1 MEAPAAFVFQ
11 SDAVWK
17 KRMQVEVSHV
27 KVSSAKGSYTEES
40 SVNGSYTEGSSTKG
54 LYTEGSSVNGSNTE
68 GSSTNGSYTEG
79 SSTKGLYTEGSSV
92 NGSNTEGS
100 YTEGSSVNGSYTEG
114 SSVNGSY
121 TEESSVN
128 GSYTEES
135 STSTKVPLGSG
146 TSSVSIGGKSA
157 LSSGH
162 LSKEPQVTV
171 TMGTG
176 CVQAFGTMRL
186 DSLWKAR
193 PSTMPVPP
201 TLNPCRHTHHNPEHS
216 SFPSI
221 LSLSQTPP
229 LLISSSPSSSHF
241 VCCACPRATRRTL
254 SNSIPLSTFHWL
266 TLVTWCLLP
275 SLIGAGETW
284 GVVSACP
291 FHCVCRN
298 LSESLSTLC
307 ADKGLLFVPPHVDRR
322 TVELRLADNFITEVG
337 GSDFVNMTGLVD
349 LTLSR
354 NTIHLIRP
362 LAFADLESL
371 RSLHLDG
378 NRLITLGP
386 RDLAGLVNLQ
396 HLIVNNNQ
404 LVKVSVQA
412 FDDFLLTLEDLDMSY
427 NNLRRVPW
435 ESIQNMA
442 SLHTLNLD
450 HNLIDHIA
458 EGVFGELY
466 KLARL
471 DMTSNRLRTLP
482 PDPLFARSQTGAISP
497 TPYNAVIS
505 LNFGGNP
512 LHCNCE
518 LLWLRRLIRGDDMET
533 CATPSHLA
541 GRYFWSIPEEE
552 FTCEPPLITRHTHK
566 LWVLE
571 GQRATLK
578 CRAIGDPEPVVHWVS
593 PDDRIIANSSR
604 TSSFSNGTLDILV
617 TVARDDGAYTCI
629 AINAAGEA
637 TAIVDLKIIPLP
649 HRGGGGGGGNTENN
663 NVNTKNNRNVTN
675 GILRADPGSSDISTG
690 KNGGINNGVGRGGEV
705 DDVEKGGRED
715 DEGDGGRGAEGAK
728 ADGGSMEDNEEDEEE
743 GRMVG
748 VQGVTSTSAQV
759 RWDLGRLSRAYVVWM
774 YQIQY
779 NCTADETL
787 IYRILPSTSDRFL
800 LKNLVS
806 GVDYNLCVLAIFD
819 DSMTSL
825 AATKVLGCTTFST
838 KDVYPAC
845 RSLQAHFLGGTLT
858 ILVGGV
864 VVVTLLVF
872 TVALMVRHRVC
883 NHSDHMLCHNG
894 NTEAGAGACYQGG
907 GLGGGDK
914 GGNSSGCYQSNGSG
928 DVMMVVLPN
937 GLPSKRGGEKDKE
950 KGAVDSASPLPPK
963 LPPKPRPKPKVNL
976 EQFLSAG
983 GVVSTTTGV
992 GGEMA
997 LVVRQRKLEKAPTYT
1012 PDSDRTPLYYT
1023 PSFSSTLPRQSCSRD
1038 CPKPRLE
1045 RELTN
1050 RASFSL
1056 AAPLRDSELLD
1067 WRITPQV
1074 KDKWNSSQAYQSP
1087 VPPLNPACGT
1097 VSKRRHSL
1105 DMGSSV
1111 ALATDAAAT
1120 VAKRYGA
1127 VSYAKRLS
1135 VIWTRR
1141 SQSLHGMLVQCA
1153 STTSTTSSTTSDEGE
1168 NSGGFGTRCE
1178 FQRGYIHAYNT
1189 TNSNSNTGATVGSR
1203 GRERGKDGRAVE
1215 ELEESVV

>member
-1 MEAPAAFVFQ
+1 
-11 SDAVWK
+11 
-17 KRMQVEVSHV
+17 
-27 KVSSAKGSYTEES
+27 
-40 SVNGSYTEGSSTKG
+40 
-54 LYTEGSSVNGSNTE
+54 
-68 GSSTNGSYTEG
+68 
-79 SSTKGLYTEGSSV
+79 
-92 NGSNTEGS
+92 
-100 YTEGSSVNGSYTEG
+100 
-114 SSVNGSY
+114 
-121 TEESSVN
+121 
-128 GSYTEES
+128 
-135 STSTKVPLGSG
+135 
-146 TSSVSIGGKSA
+146 
-157 LSSGH
+157 
-162 LSKEPQVTV
+162 
-171 TMGTG
+171 
-176 CVQAFGTMRL
+176 
-186 DSLWKAR
+186 
-193 PSTMPVPP
+193 MPVPP
-201 TLNPCRHTHHNPEHS
+201 PLNPCRQKNLPYTHLHPEQRAEHS
-216 SFPSI
+216 TFPSLFPPSI
-221 LSLSQTPP
+221 PSISLLPP
-229 LLISSSPSSSHF
+229 LLVSSLPSSSHL
-241 VCCACPRATRRTL
+241 VHCACPRATKRTL
-254 SNSIPLSTFHWL
+254 PDSVPFLTFHWL
-266 TLVTWCLLP
+266 TLVTCCLLP

-284 GVVSACP
+284 GMVSACP

-307 ADKGLLFVPPHVDRR
+307 ADKGLLFVPVNVDRR
-322 TVELRLADNFITEVG
+322 TVELRLADNYITEVG
-337 GSDFVNMTGLVD
+337 AIDFINMSGLVD

-354 NTIHLIRP
+354 NTINLIRP
-362 LAFADLESL
+362 MTFGDLESL

-378 NRLITLGP
+378 NRLTIIGP
-386 RDLAGLVNLQ
+386 TDLTGLVNLQ
-396 HLIVNNNQ
+396 HLIINNNQ

-427 NNLRRVPW
+427 NNLKRVPW

-450 HNLIDHIA
+450 HNLIDYIA

-497 TPYNAVIS
+497 TPYNAIIS

-533 CATPSHLA
+533 CATPPHLA
-541 GRYFWSIPEEE
+541 ARYFWSIPEEE

-578 CRAIGDPEPVVHWVS
+578 CRAIGDPEPVIHWVS
-593 PDDRIIANSSR
+593 PDDRIVANSSR

-637 TAIVDLKIIPLP
+637 TATVDLKIIPLP
-649 HRGGGGGGGNTENN
+649 HRGGAGGNTGNN
-663 NVNTKNNRNVTN
+663 NVNTKSNGNVTN
-675 GILRADPGSSDISTG
+675 GILRTDPGSSDISTG
-690 KNGGINNGVGRGGEV
+690 KNGGINNGAGRGGEGE
-705 DDVEKGGRED
+705 DGRRGGGED
-715 DEGDGGRGAEGAK
+715 EEGERAG
-728 ADGGSMEDNEEDEEE
+728 GGSMENDEGDDEE
-743 GRMVG
+743 GRRVG

-759 RWDLGRLSRAYVVWM
+759 QWDLGSLAAVYAVWM

-787 IYRILPSTSDRFL
+787 IYRILPSTSDRFH

-806 GVDYNLCVLAIFD
+806 GVDYNICVLAIFD
-819 DSMTSL
+819 DTITSL
-825 AATKVLGCTTFST
+825 AATKVLGCATFST

-883 NHSDHMLCHNG
+883 NHGDHMICHNG
-894 NTEAGAGACYQGG
+894 NTEAGGGACCQGG
-907 GLGGGDK
+907 GGGSGDK
-914 GGNSSGCYQSNGSG
+914 GGNGSGCYQSNGSG
-928 DVMMVVLPN
+928 DMMMVVLPN

-950 KGAVDSASPLPPK
+950 KDKEETDSSSSLVPK

-983 GVVSTTTGV
+983 GVVSTTTA
-992 GGEMA
+992 GEMA
-997 LVVRQRKLEKAPTYT
+997 LVVRQRKLEKAPPYT
-1012 PDSDRTPLYYT
+1012 LESDRTPLYYS
-1023 PSFSSTLPRQSCSRD
+1023 PSSTLPRQSHARD
-1038 CPKPRLE
+1038 RPRTRLE

-1056 AAPLRDSELLD
+1056 ATPLGESELLD
-1067 WRITPQV
+1067 WRISARNR
-1074 KDKWNSSQAYQSP
+1074 DRWNSSQAYQSP
-1087 VPPLNPACGT
+1087 LSPLSPVRGT

-1111 ALATDAAAT
+1111 ALATDAATT

-1127 VSYAKRLS
+1127 VNYAKRLS

-1153 STTSTTSSTTSDEGE
+1153 STTSTTSTTSDEE
-1168 NSGGFGTRCE
+1168 SGVGFGTRCE

-1189 TNSNSNTGATVGSR
+1189 TNSNSNTGITTGNVSSVKD
-1203 GRERGKDGRAVE
+1203 RGKQPVKEGRSAE

>member
-1 MEAPAAFVFQ
+1 MSVRESQSSSLSARLRLSPTRALSLRRGYSCYGDYYACQSADRNRYHGYRLSFGMLMQAECCWRKRGAAGLEENMTELVLTLGTSAEFSEVDRAALYHACAPTPRPHRQ
-11 SDAVWK
+11 K
-17 KRMQVEVSHV
+17 HRPHTHLHHQ
-27 KVSSAKGSYTEES
+27 GPR
-40 SVNGSYTEGSSTKG
+40 TEGSLTSA
-54 LYTEGSSVNGSNTE
+54 SV
-68 GSSTNGSYTEG
+68 
-79 SSTKGLYTEGSSV
+79 
-92 NGSNTEGS
+92 
-100 YTEGSSVNGSYTEG
+100 
-114 SSVNGSY
+114 
-121 TEESSVN
+121 
-128 GSYTEES
+128 
-135 STSTKVPLGSG
+135 
-146 TSSVSIGGKSA
+146 
-157 LSSGH
+157 
-162 LSKEPQVTV
+162 
-171 TMGTG
+171 
-176 CVQAFGTMRL
+176 
-186 DSLWKAR
+186 
-193 PSTMPVPP
+193 
-201 TLNPCRHTHHNPEHS
+201 
-216 SFPSI
+216 
-221 LSLSQTPP
+221 LSLRPN
-229 LLISSSPSSSHF
+229 LLISSQSHLLH
-241 VCCACPRATRRTL
+241 CACPRTTFPA
-254 SNSIPLSTFHWL
+254 FHWL
-266 TLVTWCLLP
+266 TLVTCCLLP

-284 GVVSACP
+284 GMVSTCP

-307 ADKGLLFVPPHVDRR
+307 ADKGLLFVPPNVDRR

-337 GSDFVNMTGLVD
+337 GSDFANMTGLVD

-354 NTIHLIRP
+354 NTIHHIRP
-362 LAFADLESL
+362 MAFADLESL

-378 NRLITLGP
+378 NRLTTLGP
-386 RDLAGLVNLQ
+386 RDLSGLVNLQ

-404 LVKVSVQA
+404 LVKVSPQV

-427 NNLRRVPW
+427 NNLKRVPW

-518 LLWLRRLIRGDDMET
+518 LLWLRRLIRRDDMET
-533 CATPSHLA
+533 CATPLHLA
-541 GRYFWSIPEEE
+541 GKYFWSIPEEE

-593 PDDRIIANSSR
+593 PDDRIIANTSR

-637 TAIVDLKIIPLP
+637 TATVDLKIIPLP
-649 HRGGGGGGGNTENN
+649 HRGGTSGNTG
-663 NVNTKNNRNVTN
+663 NTNAKNNRNATS
-675 GILRADPGSSDISTG
+675 GILRTDPGSSDISTG
-690 KNGGINNGVGRGGEV
+690 KNGGINNNNGAGRGEMEEEKKTTGEEENANGPKGSEV
-705 DDVEKGGRED
+705 ERSDV
-715 DEGDGGRGAEGAK
+715 
-728 ADGGSMEDNEEDEEE
+728 GSMEEEDEEE
-743 GRMVG
+743 ESRM
-748 VQGVTSTSAQV
+748 
-759 RWDLGRLSRAYVVWM
+759 
-774 YQIQY
+774 IQY

-819 DSMTSL
+819 DSITTL
-825 AATKVLGCTTFST
+825 AATKVLGCTSFST

-858 ILVGGV
+858 ILVGGI

-883 NHSDHMLCHNG
+883 NHTDHMICHNG
-894 NTEAGAGACYQGG
+894 NTEAGGGACCQSG

-914 GGNSSGCYQSNGSG
+914 GGNSSGCYQSNGQG
-928 DVMMVVLPN
+928 DMMMVVLPN
-937 GLPSKRGGEKDKE
+937 GLPAKRGDKE
-950 KGAVDSASPLPPK
+950 KDTEKEKEVVESAASVPPK
-963 LPPKPRPKPKVNL
+963 LPPKPRAKPKVNL

-983 GVVSTTTGV
+983 GVVSSTT

-997 LVVRQRKLEKAPTYT
+997 LVVRQRKLEKAYT
-1012 PDSDRTPLYYT
+1012 SDSDRTLLYYS
-1023 PSFSSTLPRQSCSRD
+1023 PSPPSTLPRQD
-1038 CPKPRLE
+1038 
-1045 RELTN
+1045 
-1050 RASFSL
+1050 A
-1056 AAPLRDSELLD
+1056 ELLD
-1067 WRITPQV
+1067 WRMSPRGR
-1074 KDKWNSSQAYQSP
+1074 DKWNSSQAYQSP
-1087 VPPLNPACGT
+1087 VSPLSPVCGAI
-1097 VSKRRHSL
+1097 SKRRHSL

-1111 ALATDAAAT
+1111 ALASDAAAT

-1153 STTSTTSSTTSDEGE
+1153 STTSTTSSTTSDEADAG
-1168 NSGGFGTRCE
+1168 NGFGARCE

-1189 TNSNSNTGATVGSR
+1189 TNSNSNTGITSGK
-1203 GRERGKDGRAVE
+1203 GNNGKENKREKIKDGKGAE

>member
-1 MEAPAAFVFQ
+1 
-11 SDAVWK
+11 
-17 KRMQVEVSHV
+17 
-27 KVSSAKGSYTEES
+27 
-40 SVNGSYTEGSSTKG
+40 
-54 LYTEGSSVNGSNTE
+54 
-68 GSSTNGSYTEG
+68 
-79 SSTKGLYTEGSSV
+79 
-92 NGSNTEGS
+92 
-100 YTEGSSVNGSYTEG
+100 
-114 SSVNGSY
+114 
-121 TEESSVN
+121 
-128 GSYTEES
+128 
-135 STSTKVPLGSG
+135 
-146 TSSVSIGGKSA
+146 
-157 LSSGH
+157 
-162 LSKEPQVTV
+162 
-171 TMGTG
+171 
-176 CVQAFGTMRL
+176 
-186 DSLWKAR
+186 
-193 PSTMPVPP
+193 MPVPP
-201 TLNPCRHTHHNPEHS
+201 PLNPRRQNHPPHTHLHPEQRAEQS
-216 SFPSI
+216 TFPSLFPPSL
-221 LSLSQTPP
+221 LSLSPLPP
-229 LLISSSPSSSHF
+229 LHISSLPSSSSSSHRL
-241 VCCACPRATRRTL
+241 VHCACPRTTKRTL
-254 SNSIPLSTFHWL
+254 PISVPFPPFHLL
-266 TLVTWCLLP
+266 TLVTCCLLP

-322 TVELRLADNFITEVG
+322 TVELRLADNFITEVSG
-337 GSDFVNMTGLVD
+337 KDFVNMTGLVD

-362 LAFADLESL
+362 MTFGDLESL

-378 NRLITLGP
+378 NRLTILGP
-386 RDLAGLVNLQ
+386 RDLAGLLNLQ
-396 HLIVNNNQ
+396 HLIINNNQ
-404 LVKVSVQA
+404 LIKVSVQA

-435 ESIQNMA
+435 ESIQNMG

-482 PDPLFARSQTGAISP
+482 PDPFFARSQTGAISP

-533 CATPSHLA
+533 CATPAHLA
-541 GRYFWSIPEEE
+541 GRYFWFIPEEE

-578 CRAIGDPEPVVHWVS
+578 CRAIGDPEPVIHWVS
-593 PDDRIIANSSR
+593 PDDRIVANSSR
-604 TSSFSNGTLDILV
+604 TSSFSNGTLDVLV

-637 TAIVDLKIIPLP
+637 TATVDLKIIPLP
-649 HRGGGGGGGNTENN
+649 HRGGGGGNAGNN
-663 NVNTKNNRNVTN
+663 NGNTKNNDNVTN
-675 GILRADPGSSDISTG
+675 GILRTDPGSSDISTG
-690 KNGGINNGVGRGGEV
+690 KNGGINNAGGRAGEVEDGRGG
-705 DDVEKGGRED
+705 GGGGDNGGGMVSEGERE
-715 DEGDGGRGAEGAK
+715 
-728 ADGGSMEDNEEDEEE
+728 DGGSIEEEEEEEEE
-743 GRMVG
+743 GRKVG
-748 VQGVTSTSAQV
+748 VQGITSTSAQV
-759 RWDLGRLSRAYVVWM
+759 RWDLGRSSGAYVVWM

-787 IYRILPSTSDRFL
+787 IYRILPSTSERFL

-806 GVDYNLCVLAIFD
+806 GADYNLCVLAIFD
-819 DSMTSL
+819 DTVTSL
-825 AATKVLGCTTFST
+825 AATKILGCTTFST

-883 NHSDHMLCHNG
+883 NHGDHMICHNG
-894 NTEAGAGACYQGG
+894 NTEAGGGACCQAG
-907 GLGGGDK
+907 GGGDK
-914 GGNSSGCYQSNGSG
+914 GGNSSGIYPSNGAG
-928 DVMMVVLPN
+928 DMMMVVLPN
-937 GLPSKRGGEKDKE
+937 GLASKRGEKDNEKE
-950 KGAVDSASPLPPK
+950 KEAADSASSLPPK

-983 GVVSTTTGV
+983 GVISTTT

-997 LVVRQRKLEKAPTYT
+997 LVVRQRKLEKVPPYT
-1012 PDSDRTPLYYT
+1012 SESDRTPLYYS
-1023 PSFSSTLPRQSCSRD
+1023 PSPPSTLPRLSRSRD
-1038 CPKPRLE
+1038 RLRPPRLE

-1056 AAPLRDSELLD
+1056 AAPLRDAELMD
-1067 WRITPQV
+1067 WRITPRGR
-1074 KDKWNSSQAYQSP
+1074 DKWNSSQAYQSP
-1087 VPPLNPACGT
+1087 VSPLSPARGII
-1097 VSKRRHSL
+1097 SKRRHSL

-1111 ALATDAAAT
+1111 ALASDAAAT
-1120 VAKRYGA
+1120 VARRYGA

-1153 STTSTTSSTTSDEGE
+1153 STASTTSTASEDAESAGRYGAHCD
-1168 NSGGFGTRCE
+1168 

-1189 TNSNSNTGATVGSR
+1189 TNSNSNIGVIAGKGSSVKDR
-1203 GRERGKDGRAVE
+1203 GREKGKEGNGGE

>member
-1 MEAPAAFVFQ
+1 
-11 SDAVWK
+11 
-17 KRMQVEVSHV
+17 
-27 KVSSAKGSYTEES
+27 
-40 SVNGSYTEGSSTKG
+40 
-54 LYTEGSSVNGSNTE
+54 
-68 GSSTNGSYTEG
+68 
-79 SSTKGLYTEGSSV
+79 
-92 NGSNTEGS
+92 
-100 YTEGSSVNGSYTEG
+100 
-114 SSVNGSY
+114 
-121 TEESSVN
+121 
-128 GSYTEES
+128 
-135 STSTKVPLGSG
+135 
-146 TSSVSIGGKSA
+146 
-157 LSSGH
+157 
-162 LSKEPQVTV
+162 
-171 TMGTG
+171 
-176 CVQAFGTMRL
+176 
-186 DSLWKAR
+186 
-193 PSTMPVPP
+193 MPVPP
-201 TLNPCRHTHHNPEHS
+201 PFNPRRQKHLPHTHHPEDRAEGS
-216 SFPSI
+216 DFPS
-221 LSLSQTPP
+221 LFPLPSLSVSLLSP
-229 LLISSSPSSSHF
+229 LFVSSLSTSSHLIH
-241 VCCACPRATRRTL
+241 CACPRTAKRTL
-254 SNSIPLSTFHWL
+254 PDSVPFPVFHWL
-266 TLVTWCLLP
+266 TLVTCCLLP

-337 GSDFVNMTGLVD
+337 GNDFVNMTGLVD

-362 LAFADLESL
+362 MAFADLESL

-378 NRLITLGP
+378 NRLTILGP

-404 LVKVSVQA
+404 LIKVSVQA
-412 FDDFLLTLEDLDMSY
+412 FDDFLLTLEDLDLSY

-533 CATPSHLA
+533 CATPAHLA

-637 TAIVDLKIIPLP
+637 TATVDLKIIPLP
-649 HRGGGGGGGNTENN
+649 HRGGNAGSNS
-663 NVNTKNNRNVTN
+663 VNTKNNRNVTN
-675 GILRADPGSSDISTG
+675 GILRTDPGSSDISTA
-690 KNGGINNGVGRGGEV
+690 KNGGINNGGGRGGEPEDGKRGGG
-705 DDVEKGGRED
+705 DDE
-715 DEGDGGRGAEGAK
+715 EGDGGRASEGERT
-728 ADGGSMEDNEEDEEE
+728 DGGSMEEEEGDEEE
-743 GRMVG
+743 GRMIG

-759 RWDLGRLSRAYVVWM
+759 RWDLGRLSGAYVVWM

-787 IYRILPSTSDRFL
+787 VYRILPSTSDRFL

-819 DSMTSL
+819 DTITSL

-838 KDVYPAC
+838 KDVYP
-845 RSLQAHFLGGTLT
+845 S
-858 ILVGGV
+858 
-864 VVVTLLVF
+864 
-872 TVALMVRHRVC
+872 
-883 NHSDHMLCHNG
+883 
-894 NTEAGAGACYQGG
+894 E
-907 GLGGGDK
+907 
-914 GGNSSGCYQSNGSG
+914 
-928 DVMMVVLPN
+928 
-937 GLPSKRGGEKDKE
+937 
-950 KGAVDSASPLPPK
+950 
-963 LPPKPRPKPKVNL
+963 
-976 EQFLSAG
+976 
-983 GVVSTTTGV
+983 
-992 GGEMA
+992 
-997 LVVRQRKLEKAPTYT
+997 
-1012 PDSDRTPLYYT
+1012 SDRTPLYYS
-1023 PSFSSTLPRQSCSRD
+1023 PSPPSTLPRQSRQRER
-1038 CPKPRLE
+1038 PRPRLE

-1067 WRITPQV
+1067 WRVTPRGR
-1074 KDKWNSSQAYQSP
+1074 DKWNSSQAYQSP
-1087 VPPLNPACGT
+1087 VSPLSPACGT

-1111 ALATDAAAT
+1111 ALATDAAAS
-1120 VAKRYGA
+1120 VARRYGA

-1153 STTSTTSSTTSDEGE
+1153 STASTASSTTSDECE
-1168 NSGGFGTRCE
+1168 SSSGFGGHCD
-1178 FQRGYIHAYNT
+1178 FQRGYIHAYNA
-1189 TNSNSNTGATVGSR
+1189 TNSNSNTGITPGKANNGKDR
-1203 GRERGKDGRAVE
+1203 CREKGKDGKSAE

>member
-1 MEAPAAFVFQ
+1 
-11 SDAVWK
+11 
-17 KRMQVEVSHV
+17 
-27 KVSSAKGSYTEES
+27 
-40 SVNGSYTEGSSTKG
+40 
-54 LYTEGSSVNGSNTE
+54 
-68 GSSTNGSYTEG
+68 
-79 SSTKGLYTEGSSV
+79 
-92 NGSNTEGS
+92 
-100 YTEGSSVNGSYTEG
+100 
-114 SSVNGSY
+114 
-121 TEESSVN
+121 
-128 GSYTEES
+128 
-135 STSTKVPLGSG
+135 
-146 TSSVSIGGKSA
+146 
-157 LSSGH
+157 
-162 LSKEPQVTV
+162 
-171 TMGTG
+171 
-176 CVQAFGTMRL
+176 
-186 DSLWKAR
+186 
-193 PSTMPVPP
+193 MPVPP
-201 TLNPCRHTHHNPEHS
+201 FFNPCRQKHLPHKHLHPEQRAERS
-216 SFPSI
+216 ASPTPPSI
-221 LSLSQTPP
+221 LSFLPP
-229 LLISSSPSSSHF
+229 LLVSSLPSSSHL
-241 VCCACPRATRRTL
+241 VHCACPRATRRTL
-254 SNSIPLSTFHWL
+254 PDPVPLPAFHWL
-266 TLVTWCLLP
+266 TLVTCCLLP

-284 GVVSACP
+284 GMVSACP

-298 LSESLSTLC
+298 LSEALSTLC

-337 GSDFVNMTGLVD
+337 GIDFVNMSGLVD

-354 NTIHLIRP
+354 NTINLIRP
-362 LAFADLESL
+362 MTFGDLESL

-378 NRLITLGP
+378 NRLTVLGP

-396 HLIVNNNQ
+396 HLIINNNQ
-404 LVKVSVQA
+404 LVKVSVEA

-435 ESIQNMA
+435 VSIQNMA

-533 CATPSHLA
+533 CATPPHLA
-541 GRYFWSIPEEE
+541 ARYFWSIPEEE

-593 PDDRIIANSSR
+593 PDDRIVANSSR

-637 TAIVDLKIIPLP
+637 TATVDLKIIPLP
-649 HRGGGGGGGNTENN
+649 HRGGTGGNNN

-675 GILRADPGSSDISTG
+675 GILRTDPGSSDISTG
-690 KNGGINNGVGRGGEV
+690 KNGGINNGAGRGGEAEDGKRAG
-705 DDVEKGGRED
+705 DDDEGDSEGERADGGSVED
-715 DEGDGGRGAEGAK
+715 DEGD
-728 ADGGSMEDNEEDEEE
+728 EEE
-743 GRMVG
+743 GRLVG
-748 VQGVTSTSAQV
+748 VQSVTSTSAQV
-759 RWDLGRLSRAYVVWM
+759 RWDFGPLSAAYAVWM

-806 GVDYNLCVLAIFD
+806 GADYNLCVLAIFD
-819 DSMTSL
+819 DTITSL
-825 AATKVLGCTTFST
+825 AATKVLGCATFST

-883 NHSDHMLCHNG
+883 NHGDHMICHNS
-894 NTEAGAGACYQGG
+894 NTEAGGGACCQAGG
-907 GLGGGDK
+907 GIDK
-914 GGNSSGCYQSNGSG
+914 GGNGSGCYQSNGAG
-928 DVMMVVLPN
+928 DMMMVVLPN
-937 GLPSKRGGEKDKE
+937 GLPSKRGDEKEMKMDKDNEKDE
-950 KGAVDSASPLPPK
+950 ADPASSLPPK
-963 LPPKPRPKPKVNL
+963 LPPRPRPKPKVNL

-983 GVVSTTTGV
+983 GVVSAKTGE
-992 GGEMA
+992 GCEMA
-997 LVVRQRKLEKAPTYT
+997 LVVRQRKLEKTLPHTE
-1012 PDSDRTPLYYT
+1012 SDRTPLYYS
-1023 PSFSSTLPRQSCSRD
+1023 PSSTLPRQSHSRER
-1038 CPKPRLE
+1038 PRTRLE

-1056 AAPLRDSELLD
+1056 AAPVGDSELLD
-1067 WRITPQV
+1067 WRITPQGR
-1074 KDKWNSSQAYQSP
+1074 DQWNSSQAYQSP
-1087 VPPLNPACGT
+1087 LSPLSPTSGT

-1127 VSYAKRLS
+1127 VNYAKRLS

-1153 STTSTTSSTTSDEGE
+1153 STTSTTSSTASDDEGAAV
-1168 NSGGFGTRCE
+1168 FGARCE

-1189 TNSNSNTGATVGSR
+1189 TNSNSNAGVTTGKAGSVKDR
-1203 GRERGKDGRAVE
+1203 GKRTGKDGRSAE
-1215 ELEESVV
+1215 EMEESIV

>member
-1 MEAPAAFVFQ
+1 
-11 SDAVWK
+11 
-17 KRMQVEVSHV
+17 
-27 KVSSAKGSYTEES
+27 
-40 SVNGSYTEGSSTKG
+40 
-54 LYTEGSSVNGSNTE
+54 
-68 GSSTNGSYTEG
+68 
-79 SSTKGLYTEGSSV
+79 
-92 NGSNTEGS
+92 
-100 YTEGSSVNGSYTEG
+100 
-114 SSVNGSY
+114 
-121 TEESSVN
+121 
-128 GSYTEES
+128 
-135 STSTKVPLGSG
+135 
-146 TSSVSIGGKSA
+146 
-157 LSSGH
+157 
-162 LSKEPQVTV
+162 
-171 TMGTG
+171 
-176 CVQAFGTMRL
+176 
-186 DSLWKAR
+186 
-193 PSTMPVPP
+193 MPVPP
-201 TLNPCRHTHHNPEHS
+201 PLKHRRQNHPPHTHLHPEKRAEQSPIS
-216 SFPSI
+216 SLFPPSH
-221 LSLSQTPP
+221 LSLH
-229 LLISSSPSSSHF
+229 LLAPVHISSSISSPASSSSTHL
-241 VCCACPRATRRTL
+241 VHCACPRSTKRTL
-254 SNSIPLSTFHWL
+254 PDSAPFPAFHWL
-266 TLVTWCLLP
+266 TLVTCCLLP

-291 FHCVCRN
+291 FHCICRN

-337 GSDFVNMTGLVD
+337 GIDFVNMSGLVD

-362 LAFADLESL
+362 MAFADLESL

-378 NRLITLGP
+378 NRLTIVGP
-386 RDLAGLVNLQ
+386 RDLAGLLNLQ
-396 HLIVNNNQ
+396 HLIINNNQ
-404 LVKVSVQA
+404 LIKVSVQA
-412 FDDFLLTLEDLDMSY
+412 FDDFLVTLEDLDMSY

-482 PDPLFARSQTGAISP
+482 PDPLFARSQIGAISP

-533 CATPSHLA
+533 CATPPHLA

-552 FTCEPPLITRHTHK
+552 FTCEPPLITRHTHN

-578 CRAIGDPEPVVHWVS
+578 CRAIGDPEPIIHWVS
-593 PDDRIIANSSR
+593 PDDRIVANSSR

-637 TAIVDLKIIPLP
+637 TAAVELKIIPLP
-649 HRGGGGGGGNTENN
+649 HRGGGGAGNTGNN
-663 NVNTKNNRNVTN
+663 NGNTKNNGNVTN
-675 GILRADPGSSDISTG
+675 GILRSDPGSSDISTG
-690 KNGGINNGVGRGGEV
+690 KNGGINNGGGRGGEV
-705 DDVEKGGRED
+705 EDGKRDGRQGD
-715 DEGDGGRGAEGAK
+715 GGDGGRSSEGEA
-728 ADGGSMEDNEEDEEE
+728 ADGGSMQEEDEQEQEE
-743 GRMVG
+743 EEARMVG
-748 VQGVTSTSAQV
+748 VQGITSTSAQV
-759 RWDLGRLSRAYVVWM
+759 RWDLGRLAGAYLIWM

-819 DSMTSL
+819 DTVTSL

-883 NHSDHMLCHNG
+883 NHGDHLICHDSSSE
-894 NTEAGAGACYQGG
+894 TGG
-907 GLGGGDK
+907 GVCCQRGGVGSGDK
-914 GGNSSGCYQSNGSG
+914 GGNGGGIYQSNGAG

-937 GLPSKRGGEKDKE
+937 GLPSKRAGEREKEEKE
-950 KGAVDSASPLPPK
+950 KEVANSASPLPPK
-963 LPPKPRPKPKVNL
+963 LPPKPRPKPMNL

-983 GVVSTTTGV
+983 GVVSTTMGA
-992 GGEMA
+992 GEMA
-997 LVVRQRKLEKAPTYT
+997 LVVRQRKLEKTLQYT
-1012 PDSDRTPLYYT
+1012 TETERTPLYYS
-1023 PSFSSTLPRQSCSRD
+1023 PSPPSTLPRQSRCRD
-1038 CPKPRLE
+1038 RPKPRLE

-1056 AAPLRDSELLD
+1056 ATPLRDSELLD
-1067 WRITPQV
+1067 WRITSQGR
-1074 KDKWNSSQAYQSP
+1074 DKWNSSQAYQSP
-1087 VPPLNPACGT
+1087 VSPLSPASGRI
-1097 VSKRRHSL
+1097 SKRRHSL

-1127 VSYAKRLS
+1127 VRYAKRLS

-1153 STTSTTSSTTSDEGE
+1153 STTSTTSSTTSDEE
-1168 NSGGFGTRCE
+1168 EASGGECGARCE
-1178 FQRGYIHAYNT
+1178 FQRGYVHAYNT
-1189 TNSNSNTGATVGSR
+1189 TNSNSNAGIAVGKGSD
-1203 GRERGKDGRAVE
+1203 GKDRSGEKSKEGSNAE
-1215 ELEESVV
+1215 QLEESVV

>member
-1 MEAPAAFVFQ
+1 M
-11 SDAVWK
+11 
-17 KRMQVEVSHV
+17 VS
-27 KVSSAKGSYTEES
+27 T
-40 SVNGSYTEGSSTKG
+40 
-54 LYTEGSSVNGSNTE
+54 
-68 GSSTNGSYTEG
+68 
-79 SSTKGLYTEGSSV
+79 
-92 NGSNTEGS
+92 
-100 YTEGSSVNGSYTEG
+100 
-114 SSVNGSY
+114 
-121 TEESSVN
+121 
-128 GSYTEES
+128 
-135 STSTKVPLGSG
+135 
-146 TSSVSIGGKSA
+146 
-157 LSSGH
+157 
-162 LSKEPQVTV
+162 
-171 TMGTG
+171 
-176 CVQAFGTMRL
+176 
-186 DSLWKAR
+186 
-193 PSTMPVPP
+193 
-201 TLNPCRHTHHNPEHS
+201 
-216 SFPSI
+216 
-221 LSLSQTPP
+221 
-229 LLISSSPSSSHF
+229 
-241 VCCACPRATRRTL
+241 
-254 SNSIPLSTFHWL
+254 
-266 TLVTWCLLP
+266 
-275 SLIGAGETW
+275 
-284 GVVSACP
+284 CP

-307 ADKGLLFVPPHVDRR
+307 ADKGLLFVPPNVDRR

-337 GSDFVNMTGLVD
+337 GSDFANMSGLVD

-354 NTIHLIRP
+354 NTIHHIRP
-362 LAFADLESL
+362 MAFADLESL

-378 NRLITLGP
+378 NRLTTLGP

-404 LVKVSVQA
+404 LVKISTQV
-412 FDDFLLTLEDLDMSY
+412 FDDFLLTLEDLDLSY
-427 NNLRRVPW
+427 NNLKRVPW

-518 LLWLRRLIRGDDMET
+518 LLWLRRLIRRDDMET
-533 CATPSHLA
+533 CATPIHLA
-541 GRYFWSIPEEE
+541 GKYFWSIPEEE

-593 PDDRIIANSSR
+593 PDDRIMANTSR

-637 TAIVDLKIIPLP
+637 TATVDLKIIPLP
-649 HRGGGGGGGNTENN
+649 HRGGAGTSAGNT
-663 NVNTKNNRNVTN
+663 NTKSSRNVTS
-675 GILRADPGSSDISTG
+675 GILRTDPGSSDISTG
-690 KNGGINNGVGRGGEV
+690 KNGGINNNGGARGEADEEKKSAGR
-705 DDVEKGGRED
+705 
-715 DEGDGGRGAEGAK
+715 DEGGDGGKGSDVERS
-728 ADGGSMEDNEEDEEE
+728 DGGSMEEEDPEEE
-743 GRMVG
+743 QGRMVG

-759 RWDLGRLSRAYVVWM
+759 RWDLGRLPGAYVVWM

-779 NCTADETL
+779 NCTVDETL

-819 DSMTSL
+819 DSITTL
-825 AATKVLGCTTFST
+825 AATKVLGCTSFST

-858 ILVGGV
+858 ILVGGI

-883 NHSDHMLCHNG
+883 NHTDHMICHNG
-894 NTEAGAGACYQGG
+894 NSEAGGGACCQSGG
-907 GLGGGDK
+907 IVGGDK
-914 GGNSSGCYQSNGSG
+914 GGNSSGCYQSNGQG
-928 DVMMVVLPN
+928 DMMMVVLPN
-937 GLPSKRGGEKDKE
+937 GLPAKRGEKDKDSE
-950 KGAVDSASPLPPK
+950 KEKEVVESASSVPPK
-963 LPPKPRPKPKVNL
+963 LPPKPRAKPKVNL

-983 GVVSTTTGV
+983 GVVSSTA

-997 LVVRQRKLEKAPTYT
+997 LVVRQRKLEKAYT
-1012 PDSDRTPLYYT
+1012 SDSDRTLLYYT
-1023 PSFSSTLPRQSCSRD
+1023 PSPPSTLPRQSRVRER
-1038 CPKPRLE
+1038 PPPRLE

-1067 WRITPQV
+1067 WRMSPRGR
-1074 KDKWNSSQAYQSP
+1074 DKWNSSQAYQSP
-1087 VPPLNPACGT
+1087 VSPLSPLCGA

-1111 ALATDAAAT
+1111 ALASDAAAT

-1168 NSGGFGTRCE
+1168 NGNGFGARCE

-1189 TNSNSNTGATVGSR
+1189 TNSNSNMGITSGKGTSSKETK
-1203 GRERGKDGRAVE
+1203 RENSKDGKSAE

>member
-1 MEAPAAFVFQ
+1 MPA
-11 SDAVWK
+11 
-17 KRMQVEVSHV
+17 
-27 KVSSAKGSYTEES
+27 
-40 SVNGSYTEGSSTKG
+40 
-54 LYTEGSSVNGSNTE
+54 
-68 GSSTNGSYTEG
+68 
-79 SSTKGLYTEGSSV
+79 
-92 NGSNTEGS
+92 
-100 YTEGSSVNGSYTEG
+100 
-114 SSVNGSY
+114 
-121 TEESSVN
+121 
-128 GSYTEES
+128 
-135 STSTKVPLGSG
+135 
-146 TSSVSIGGKSA
+146 
-157 LSSGH
+157 
-162 LSKEPQVTV
+162 
-171 TMGTG
+171 
-176 CVQAFGTMRL
+176 
-186 DSLWKAR
+186 
-193 PSTMPVPP
+193 PP
-201 TLNPCRHTHHNPEHS
+201 TLNPSRQKQPPHTHRRPERQAKES
-216 SFPSI
+216 TVAPST
-221 LSLSQTPP
+221 LWLPGAP
-229 LLISSSPSSSHF
+229 LLVSSLPSSSK
-241 VCCACPRATRRTL
+241 VIPCAYLGTSKRTTPPSGIQL
-254 SNSIPLSTFHWL
+254 PAFHWL
-266 TLVTWCLLP
+266 TLVTCCLLP
-275 SLIGAGETW
+275 TLIGAGETW

-337 GSDFVNMTGLVD
+337 GTDFVNMTGLVD

-362 LAFADLESL
+362 MAFADLESL

-378 NRLITLGP
+378 NRLTIVGP

-427 NNLRRVPW
+427 NNLRKVPW

-518 LLWLRRLIRGDDMET
+518 LLWLRRLVRSDDMET
-533 CATPSHLA
+533 CATPIHLA
-541 GRYFWSIPEEE
+541 ARYFWSIPEEE

-604 TSSFSNGTLDILV
+604 TSSFNNGTLDISV

-637 TAIVDLKIIPLP
+637 TATVDLKIIPLP
-649 HRGGGGGGGNTENN
+649 HRGGAGGNTGKNGVNN
-663 NVNTKNNRNVTN
+663 KSNRNVTN
-675 GILRADPGSSDISTG
+675 GILRTDPGSSDISTG
-690 KNGGINNGVGRGGEV
+690 KNGGMNNGAGRAGEPDDEESDDGGGATEGER
-705 DDVEKGGRED
+705 DDDGVAED
-715 DEGDGGRGAEGAK
+715 DDGD
-728 ADGGSMEDNEEDEEE
+728 EDD
-743 GRMVG
+743 RRTVG
-748 VQGVTSTSAQV
+748 VQGITSTSAQV
-759 RWDLGRLSRAYVVWM
+759 RWDLGRSPGAYVVWM

-806 GVDYNLCVLAIFD
+806 GVDYNLCVLAIYD
-819 DSMTSL
+819 DSITAL

-845 RSLQAHFLGGTLT
+845 SSLQAHFLGGTLT

-883 NHSDHMLCHNG
+883 DHSDHILCRDG
-894 NTEAGAGACYQGG
+894 NAEVGG
-907 GLGGGDK
+907 GLCGQGSGVAALDK
-914 GGNSSGCYQSNGSG
+914 GGDGGGRYQSNGAG
-928 DVMMVVLPN
+928 DMMMVVLPN
-937 GLPSKRGGEKDKE
+937 GLTSKRTGEGEKDKE
-950 KGAVDSASPLPPK
+950 PADCASSLPPK
-963 LPPKPRPKPKVNL
+963 LPPKPRLKPKVDL

-983 GVVSTTTGV
+983 GVVSTMAGA

-997 LVVRQRKLEKAPTYT
+997 LVVRQRKTDKAPAY
-1012 PDSDRTPLYYT
+1012 SAESARTPFDYP
-1023 PSFSSTLPRQSCSRD
+1023 PSVSSTLPRQSRFREG
-1038 CPKPRLE
+1038 PKPRLE

-1056 AAPLRDSELLD
+1056 AAPLRDSDMLA
-1067 WRITPQV
+1067 WRISSPGR
-1074 KDKWNSSQAYQSP
+1074 DKWNSSQAYQSP
-1087 VPPLNPACGT
+1087 MSPLHPARGT

-1127 VSYAKRLS
+1127 IGYAKRLS

-1153 STTSTTSSTTSDEGE
+1153 SAATASSGSSATSDEGQ
-1168 NSGGFGTRCE
+1168 SAGPFGARGD

-1189 TNSNSNTGATVGSR
+1189 TNSNSNCGAATAREGG
-1203 GRERGKDGRAVE
+1203 GRDRAKGKGKDGRSAE